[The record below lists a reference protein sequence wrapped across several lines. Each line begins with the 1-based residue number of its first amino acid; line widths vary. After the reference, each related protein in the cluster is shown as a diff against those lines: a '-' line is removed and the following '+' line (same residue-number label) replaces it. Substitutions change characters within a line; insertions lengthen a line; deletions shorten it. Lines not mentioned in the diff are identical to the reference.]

1 MKTLRFPVIVWFS
14 ILITYTIAGA
24 ADIGWNACGKGGA
37 VAAGG
42 KDAVAAGV
50 SILEQGGN
58 AADAAAA
65 TLLAL
70 TITDYGSCAIGAEI
84 PLIIYSAD
92 SGKVKV
98 LCGLGSAPLDPK
110 AIEWFYKNGIP
121 AKGSI
126 KAAPVPGAL
135 DLCITLVKLYGTMRF
150 EQVVSPA
157 LALLDAHKEDWH
169 ENLAVT
175 FRRLI
180 DTERK
185 TPGSREEKL
194 QAARDRFYKGDIAD
208 QLVAFYTANGGFLR
222 KRDLAAHVT
231 RIEDPV
237 KVNYRGYT
245 ICKCDTWTQG
255 PYLCQTLRLLEGF
268 DLKKMGHFST
278 DYIHVLTEA
287 LKLGLADRDQYYGDP
302 LFGDVPLKAL
312 LSDRYTKIRRP
323 LIDMA
328 KASKEVRPGDPVNN
342 KALKGPGEYKP
353 GPGGTTTCV
362 VADKWGNMVA
372 ATPSGNPPYNVCRE
386 LGVAHGNRL
395 RSLNTTPGHPN
406 RIQPGK
412 RPRITLT
419 PTLILKDGKAVMA
432 ISVAGGDLQDQTTLN
447 CLLNHVEFGML
458 PARAVTAPRFCTG
471 HRQNSFNPNPD
482 RQKTLGEL
490 AGLHL
495 SDTIDDKVIGQ
506 LAKRRHKITTT
517 SNPIALPVMLYRA
530 PDTEM
535 IYAAGDP
542 AAKRHAAALQ
552 NKSP

>member
-1 MKTLRFPVIVWFS
+1 M
-14 ILITYTIAGA
+14 
-24 ADIGWNACGKGGA
+24 
-37 VAAGG
+37 
-42 KDAVAAGV
+42 
-50 SILEQGGN
+50 
-58 AADAAAA
+58 
-65 TLLAL
+65 
-70 TITDYGSCAIGAEI
+70 
-84 PLIIYSAD
+84 
-92 SGKVKV
+92 
-98 LCGLGSAPLDPK
+98 
-110 AIEWFYKNGIP
+110 
-121 AKGSI
+121 
-126 KAAPVPGAL
+126 
-135 DLCITLVKLYGTMRF
+135 
-150 EQVVSPA
+150 VSPA

-180 DTERK
+180 DTEK
-185 TPGSREEKL
+185 KAIGSREEKL

-222 KRDLAAHVT
+222 KQDLAAHVT

-268 DLKKMGHFST
+268 DLKKMGQFST
-278 DYIHVLTEA
+278 DYIHVVTEA

-302 LFGDVPLKAL
+302 LFVDVPLKAL

-328 KASKEVRPGDPVNN
+328 KASREVRPGDPVNN
-342 KALKGPGEYKP
+342 KALKEPGEYKP

-372 ATPSGNPPYNVCRE
+372 ATPSGNPPYSVCRE

-432 ISVAGGDLQDQTTLN
+432 ISVAGGDLQDQTTIN
-447 CLLNHVEFGML
+447 CLLNHVEFGMM
-458 PARAVTAPRFCTG
+458 PADAVTAPRFCTS
-471 HRQNSFNPNPD
+471 HRQNSFKPDTD

-506 LAKRRHKITTT
+506 LAKRRHRITTT
-517 SNPIALPVMLYRA
+517 SYCIGFPVMLYRA
-530 PDTEM
+530 LDTEM